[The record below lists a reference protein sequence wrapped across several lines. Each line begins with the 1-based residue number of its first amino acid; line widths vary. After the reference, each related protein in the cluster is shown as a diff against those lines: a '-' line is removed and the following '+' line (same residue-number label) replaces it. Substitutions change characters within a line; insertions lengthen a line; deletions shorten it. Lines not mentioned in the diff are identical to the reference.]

1 MVLIVCD
8 LLPLYDQYVSSSY
21 LMLSLI
27 ETHVGRV
34 CDFDPCRVNDHA
46 KVIVRDSTKL

>member
-8 LLPLYDQYVSSSY
+8 LLPLYDQYVSSY

-27 ETHVGRV
+27 ETHVLRV
-34 CDFDPCRVNDHA
+34 CDFNPCRVNDHA